1 MLQVGKP
8 KSLLV
13 TAAQEDLAISNLPFS
28 IRVTGMV
35 EQGADEV
42 KRGPNK
48 VLSFVPDE
56 RVHQHAAPGSVEKGD
71 ESPQFVFGYHWL
83 VGVCR

>member
-8 KSLLV
+8 KNLLV
-13 TAAQEDLAISNLPFS
+13 TAVQEDVSISNLPFS
-28 IRVTGMV
+28 VRVTGMV

-42 KRGPNK
+42 KRGPNE
-48 VLSFVPDE
+48 VLSFVPNE
-56 RVHQHAAPGSVEKGD
+56 RVHQHSAPGSVAEGD